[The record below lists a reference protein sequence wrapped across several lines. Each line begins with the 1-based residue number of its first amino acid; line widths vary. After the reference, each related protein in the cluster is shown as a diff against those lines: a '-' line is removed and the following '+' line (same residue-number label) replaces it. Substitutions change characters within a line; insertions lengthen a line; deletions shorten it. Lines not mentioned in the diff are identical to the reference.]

1 MWADEDDVAAAWAPS
16 AVIEPRGTEIKRA
29 STRARW
35 LAARER
41 ALGTVPELSAL
52 EF

>member
-1 MWADEDDVAAAWAPS
+1 MAAAWTPS
-16 AVIEPRGTEIKRA
+16 AVVKPRGTEVKRA

>member
-1 MWADEDDVAAAWAPS
+1 VWADEADVAAAWRPS
-16 AVIEPRGTEIKRA
+16 AVVEPRASEVKRA
-29 STRARW
+29 ATRSRW

-41 ALGTVPELSAL
+41 ALATVPELSAL